1 MKSMTLARG
10 GLALIGVLL
19 ILAAL
24 GTPAWSQ
31 QASQENVTD
40 IELSGSGVAM
50 TQNDSTFVWK
60 DESFNLSISF
70 TGSQNEQYEIC
81 AYRYQQE
88 NRTDTLGCTESV
100 TAQNGTVTFPVN
112 AFPSNET
119 GRHTLQIVMST
130 GDGKPTANKTR
141 SVMVVGR
148 DGDLDGDGL
157 TNQEELNQELNMTD
171 ADMDKDGLSD
181 GTEVK
186 NYNTDPTDPDTD
198 GDGLRDGLELQLG
211 TDPTDG
217 RTVVKLTAGV
227 LVLGVGLL
235 GGWLLLR
242 RRQQEAG
249 TANPETEA
257 NDGEAAEEPLLTDEQ
272 RVIQLLE
279 ENDGRMKQAAIVDE
293 TEWSKAKVSRL
304 LSDMVDEGKIEKLSI
319 GRENIIHLEGH
330 GPEAAKPPYSEGD

>member
-1 MKSMTLARG
+1 MTLARG

-19 ILAAL
+19 VIAAL
-24 GTPAWSQ
+24 GTPVWGY
-31 QASQENVTD
+31 QANQEVVTE
-40 IELSGSGVAM
+40 IELSGSGVA
-50 TQNDSTFVWK
+50 TAQNDSTFVWK

-70 TGSQNEQYEIC
+70 TGAQNERYEIC
-81 AYRYQQE
+81 AYRYQQG
-88 NRTDTLGCTESV
+88 NQTDTLDCTENV
-100 TAQNGTVTFPVN
+100 TARNGTVTFPVA

-119 GRHTLQIVMST
+119 GRQTLQVVMT
-130 GDGKPTANKTR
+130 TADGTPTDIETR

-157 TNQEELNQELNMTD
+157 TNQEELNRGLDMTD

-181 GTEVK
+181 GAEVK
-186 NYNTDPTDPDTD
+186 NYGTDPTDPDTD
-198 GDGLRDGLELQLG
+198 GDGLRDGLEIQFG

-217 RTVVKLTAGV
+217 STVAKLSAGA

-235 GGWLLLR
+235 AGWMLLKR
-242 RRQQEAG
+242 RRREAG
-249 TANPETEA
+249 AAEPEAEA
-257 NDGEAAEEPLLTDEQ
+257 NGGEANEEPLLTDEQ

-304 LSDMVDEGKIEKLSI
+304 LSDMVDEGKIKKLSI

-330 GPEAAKPPYSEGD
+330 GPEAAKPPYRE

>member
-1 MKSMTLARG
+1 MTLARG

-19 ILAAL
+19 LVAAL
-24 GTPAWSQ
+24 GTPVAGQ
-31 QASQENVTD
+31 QTSQENVTD
-40 IELSGSGVAM
+40 VELSGSGVAM
-50 TQNDSTFVWK
+50 THNDSTFVWK
-60 DESFNLSISF
+60 DESFNLSISVI
-70 TGSQNEQYEIC
+70 GSQNEQYEIC
-81 AYRYQQE
+81 AYRYHEGNQ
-88 NRTDTLGCTESV
+88 TASLGCTEGV
-100 TAQNGTVTFPVN
+100 TAQNATVTFPVD

-119 GRHTLQIVMST
+119 GRHTLQVVMRT
-130 GDGKPTANKTR
+130 DVGRPTAIETE

-157 TNQEELNQELNMTD
+157 SNQEELNRGLDMTD

-181 GTEVK
+181 GTEAH
-186 NYNTDPTDPDTD
+186 NYDTDPTDPDTD

-211 TDPTDG
+211 TDPADG
-217 RTVVKLTAGV
+217 STVVKLSAGV
-227 LVLGVGLL
+227 LVIGVALL
-235 GGWLLLR
+235 AGWLLLR
-242 RRQQEAG
+242 RRQQGASTAEPEAEP
-249 TANPETEA
+249 T
-257 NDGEAAEEPLLTDEQ
+257 DGEAADEPLLTDEQ

-279 ENDGRMKQAAIVDE
+279 ENDGRVKQAAIVDE